1 MEIAKL
7 KEQQKKDIEFK
18 LNITGTRKIAE
29 EKLKYVL
36 LSDDARE
43 KVKEEKIN
51 EIGQKYGY
59 DVKQKF
65 NFVGHSIQQK
75 SDAEIKEMVKNQTEN
90 VAQDKG
96 LSKVDTELLKRSNEV
111 KNIEKH
117 LQNERERRNELDRS
131 RGQNKGRGI

>member
-1 MEIAKL
+1 M
-7 KEQQKKDIEFK
+7 
-18 LNITGTRKIAE
+18 TGVQTCALPICFP
-29 EKLKYVL
+29 VT
-36 LSDDARE
+36 
-43 KVKEEKIN
+43 IG
-51 EIGQKYGY
+51 GQKYGY

-75 SDAEIKEMVKNQTEN
+75 SDAEIKEMVKNQTER

-111 KNIEKH
+111 KNIEKY
-117 LQNERERRNELDRS
+117 LQNERERRNEIDQR